1 MGKSE
6 SKLTQRELVEYLHSP
21 RFEVRS
27 EALRALESIPEL
39 DAETIGALIR
49 EVRTNVYSTAYV
61 AARILGKQRSD
72 VAIPVLIDSL
82 KEPDYMLQSMAMI
95 ALARLGARES
105 IPEIEEVIRST
116 ENPRVRISGAYALE
130 LFGSIDSIPSLISC
144 LKAEDRPANVS
155 DELVLAISGI
165 LGIDKEFYLLYSEF
179 IDDAKSGVAQLTA
192 HAHDVPLE
200 KERLEAWMAAIQ
212 ELFAAKPN
220 PIPLARL
227 LLNTTRITGSLLI
240 LSDALLDPKL
250 EYPGFN
256 FLCAYVA
263 LHTENLRDF

>member
-1 MGKSE
+1 M
-6 SKLTQRELVEYLHSP
+6 
-21 RFEVRS
+21 
-27 EALRALESIPEL
+27 
-39 DAETIGALIR
+39 
-49 EVRTNVYSTAYV
+49 
-61 AARILGKQRSD
+61 
-72 VAIPVLIDSL
+72 
-82 KEPDYMLQSMAMI
+82 
-95 ALARLGARES
+95 
-105 IPEIEEVIRST
+105 
-116 ENPRVRISGAYALE
+116 
-130 LFGSIDSIPSLISC
+130 
-144 LKAEDRPANVS
+144 
-155 DELVLAISGI
+155 LAISGI